1 MPLFAKRNK
10 TYIGTLQCGAGRDA
24 YLEFE
29 LAESNDSESELYAKE
44 PMKYSLSEGVD
55 PIEIKKAALRGA
67 QMFNEKYGTN
77 FKFKNIGYIPNDSTH
92 YDLHAR
98 VAYIV
103 LQRIF
108 EGGEFVTSSANG

>member
-1 MPLFAKRNK
+1 MPLFVKRNN
-10 TYIGTLQCGAGRDA
+10 TYIGALQCGAGRDA

-29 LAESNDSESELYAKE
+29 LAEEDIEPELYARE

-55 PIEIKKAALRGA
+55 PEEIKNAALLGA
-67 QMFNEKYGTN
+67 KMANEKYGTN
-77 FKFKNIGYIPNDSTH
+77 YHFSRIGYVPNDSTH

-103 LQRIF
+103 LQRII
-108 EGGEFVTSSANG
+108 EGGSFNESVAKG

>member
-10 TYIGTLQCGAGRDA
+10 TYIGALQCGAGRDA

-29 LAESNDSESELYAKE
+29 LAESNDSELELYAKD
-44 PMKYSLSEGVD
+44 PMQYSLSEGVD
-55 PIEIKKAALRGA
+55 PLEIKKAALLGA
-67 QMFNEKYGTN
+67 QMFNEKYGTH
-77 FKFKNIGYIPNDSTH
+77 FKFKNIGYTPNDSRH

-98 VAYIV
+98 IAYIV

-108 EGGEFVTSSANG
+108 EGGEFVA

>member
-1 MPLFAKRNK
+1 MPLFAKRNE
-10 TYIGTLQCGAGRDA
+10 TYIGALQCGAGRDA

-29 LAESNDSESELYAKE
+29 LSESNTSELELYAKE
-44 PMKYSLSEGVD
+44 PMKYALSEGVD
-55 PIEIKKAALRGA
+55 PQEIKKAALRGA

-77 FKFKNIGYIPNDSTH
+77 FGFKNIGYVPNDSRH

-108 EGGEFVTSSANG
+108 EGGDFVASSAKG

>member
-1 MPLFAKRNK
+1 MPLFAKRNE
-10 TYIGTLQCGAGRDA
+10 TYIGALQCGAGRDA

-29 LAESNDSESELYAKE
+29 LTKSNESEPDLYAKE
-44 PMKYSLSEGVD
+44 PMKYALSEGVD
-55 PIEIKKAALRGA
+55 PEEIKKAALRGA

-77 FKFKNIGYIPNDSTH
+77 FKFKNIGYVPNDSRH

-98 VAYIV
+98 VTYIV

-108 EGGEFVTSSANG
+108 EGGEFVASSAKG